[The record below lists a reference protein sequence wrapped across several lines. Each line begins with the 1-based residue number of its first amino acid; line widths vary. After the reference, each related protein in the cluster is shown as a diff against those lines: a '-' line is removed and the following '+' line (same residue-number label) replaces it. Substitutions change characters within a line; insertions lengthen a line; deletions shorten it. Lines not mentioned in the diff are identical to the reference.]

1 MSLPC
6 PYAIQK
12 HNRFLIIDDSVYL
25 LGASVKDIGNGLRT
39 QGVCPAVF
47 QKMKKRDP
55 EIPKGWG
62 QIVTP
67 PFRPKTKTQ
76 RSPFCVPLKYL
87 RFFDIPSEV

>member
-67 PFRPKTKTQ
+67 LSVQRQKHSGAPFV
-76 RSPFCVPLKYL
+76 FL
-87 RFFDIPSEV
+87 